1 MLTGSGIDPKK
12 PGLRAVHLPGQSYLS
27 LGLPDASLRGSRH
40 RIIRIELN
48 IDRDQVP
55 LSVRV
60 ALLRIYRMNDI
71 LFVRIG
77 RVCHEYQGVAIV
89 MMVGSWNT
97 QRVNR
102 MMSLCGLISTA
113 G

>member
-1 MLTGSGIDPKK
+1 
-12 PGLRAVHLPGQSYLS
+12 
-27 LGLPDASLRGSRH
+27 
-40 RIIRIELN
+40 
-48 IDRDQVP
+48 
-55 LSVRV
+55 
-60 ALLRIYRMNDI
+60 MNDI

-77 RVCHEYQGVAIV
+77 RIRHEYQGVAIV
-89 MMVGSWNT
+89 MVVGSWNT